1 MTLVF
6 LLSIML
12 TSEMWEGSH
21 LDGILHK
28 NITCIN
34 TQKIPDYRENSSD
47 HILTDINITQIKFP

>member
-1 MTLVF
+1 
-6 LLSIML
+6 
-12 TSEMWEGSH
+12 MWEGSH

-34 TQKIPDYRENSSD
+34 TQKILDYRENSSD